1 MNLLQFLGLVV
12 FYVVFALALFG
23 VLVDFMKE
31 YGPRL
36 TLFVGLL
43 TAVFVVLATYI
54 WMPTFSVALTTV
66 AFASSVSSFRFWY
79 SRTRRA
85 FIAQERQLQNVEI
98 VGRERFDAINLSGDG
113 IVNESEIDAALVS
126 ERFSLI
132 EEGVLDHIKAH
143 MEHIGHAIDW
153 LHISSPLSPAVAS
166 LPTYGIS
173 REDFASY
180 TQRFKAKYGAW
191 AVD

>member
-1 MNLLQFLGLVV
+1 MELLQFMGLVF

-23 VLVDFMKE
+23 LLVDFMKE

-36 TLFVGLL
+36 TLFVGLF
-43 TAVFVVLATYI
+43 TAIFVALATYI
-54 WMPTFSVALTTV
+54 CMPIFPVALTAV
-66 AFASSVSSFRFWY
+66 AFASSVSSFKFWY

-85 FIAQERQLQNVEI
+85 FIAQERQLNNVEI
-98 VGRERFDAINLSGDG
+98 VGRERFDAINLNGDG
-113 IVNESEIDAALVS
+113 IVIESEIDAALVS
-126 ERFSLI
+126 EKFSLI
-132 EEGVLDHIKAH
+132 EEGVLDHIKGH

-153 LHISSPLSPAVAS
+153 LHISSPLSPAAVS

-191 AVD
+191 VIE